1 MGKKITIVVKNP
13 ERQYEGLRYSLGLMF
28 ECHEV
33 CMVVLDHE
41 VDSTEEYSENAEF
54 IEELGGTRLSNVEAN
69 VSLHGFGRVSFEEL
83 TKRMTT
89 SDLVVP
95 F

>member
-1 MGKKITIVVKNP
+1 MGKKITVVVKNP

-33 CMVVLDHE
+33 CMVVLNHE

-54 IEELGGTRLSNVEAN
+54 IEELGGSRLSNVEAN
-69 VSLHGFGRVSFEEL
+69 VASHGFGRVSLEEL
-83 TKRMTT
+83 IKRMAA

>member
-1 MGKKITIVVKNP
+1 MAKKITVVIRSAD
-13 ERQYEGLRYSLGLMF
+13 RQYEGLRYSLGLMF
-28 ECHEV
+28 ECHAV

-41 VDSTEEYSENAEF
+41 VESTEEYSENAEF
-54 IEELGGTRLSNVEAN
+54 IEELGGRRLSNVEAN
-69 VSLHGFGRVSFEEL
+69 ILHHGFGHVSFQEL
-83 TKRMTT
+83 TEQMTS

>member
-1 MGKKITIVVKNP
+1 MAKKITVVVKNP

-41 VDSTEEYSENAEF
+41 VDSTEEYSENAQF
-54 IEELGGTRLSNVEAN
+54 IEELGGTRFSNVEAN
-69 VSLHGFGRVSFEEL
+69 VTGHGFGRISFEEL
-83 TKRMTT
+83 TKRMTS